1 MTTLTEST
9 VEEAALAWLESL
21 GWNIA
26 HGPDIAPDTPG
37 AERSDYGAAML
48 ERRLRDTLARL
59 NPSLPSEALDD
70 AFRKLTHP
78 EGPTLE
84 ARNRAFHRML
94 VDGVTVEYRTNNGT
108 LRGAQ
113 ARVIDFDTPIN
124 NDWLAV
130 NQFTVVEHKH
140 ERRPDVVLF
149 VNGLPLGV
157 VELKNPADEDATTWT
172 AWQQLQTYKAELP
185 TLFSMNAVLLV
196 SDGVEARIGTL
207 TAGREWFKPWRTISG
222 ETLADPH
229 LPELQVM
236 LKGVCL
242 PGRLLSLVRDFIVF
256 EDDGSGAL
264 VKKMAGYHQLHAVRV
279 AVTETLR
286 ATELELA
293 TGQVVERFGRYE
305 SGRKPG
311 GEPGDQ
317 RIGVVWHTQGSG
329 KSLTM
334 AFYAGRIVREP
345 AMANPTVVVLTD
357 RNDLDDQLFGTFAR
371 CRDLLRQPP
380 MQAASRADLR
390 AKLAVE
396 AGGVVFTTI
405 QKFFPEEPSAGECEG
420 TTPRTGKRG
429 DRHPVLSERR
439 NIVVIA
445 DEAHRSQYD
454 FIDGYAR
461 HMRDALPHAS
471 FVGFTGTPI
480 ELQDANTRAVFGDY
494 ISIYD
499 IQRAVEDQA
508 TVPIYYE
515 SRLAKLS
522 LDESER
528 STIDPNFEDAT
539 EGEEVGRREK
549 LKTKWAQLEAIV
561 GTEKRLQL
569 IAQDIVT
576 HFAQRLEALDGKAMV
591 VCMSRRICIELYRE
605 LVRLRPDWHQE
616 EDDKGQIKVVMTGS
630 ASDPPDWQPH
640 IRARSQR
647 EALAKRFR
655 NPGDPLHLVLVR
667 DMWLT
672 GFDAPSLHTMYVD
685 KPMRGH
691 GLMQAIARV
700 NRVFRDKPGGLVVDY
715 LGLAHE
721 LKRALATYTQSGGTG
736 GTAFDQERA
745 VEVMREKYEV
755 CRDLFHGFDR
765 SKWISGAPA
774 ERLAL
779 LPAAQEHILAQE
791 NGKDR
796 YLAAVRELS
805 QAFALAVP
813 HEAALHI
820 RDEVAFFQAVRSVL
834 AKRMSGDARPEAEL
848 DHAVRQIVSRAVAL
862 EGVIDIF
869 SAAGLEKPDISVLSD
884 EFLAEVRDMPQR
896 NLAVELLQKL
906 LKGELAARRRKNVVQ
921 ARSFAEMLEH
931 TLRRYQNRGVEAAQV
946 IEELIQLAQELREA
960 SARGEKLGLSE
971 DEVAFYDALETN
983 DSAVQVLGDETL
995 RDIARELVRTVR
1007 DNVTIDWT
1015 LRENVRANLRRLVK
1029 RILRKHGYPP
1039 DKQERATRTVLEQ
1052 AEVLSAGWAV

>member
-1 MTTLTEST
+1 MTGFAEST
-9 VEEAALAWLESL
+9 VEDAALAWLESL
-21 GWNIA
+21 SWNIA
-26 HGPDIAPDTPG
+26 YGPDIAPDTPG
-37 AERSDYGAAML
+37 AERGDYGAVVL
-48 ERRLRDTLARL
+48 ERRLRATLVRL
-59 NPSLPSEALDD
+59 NPTLPPDALDD

-94 VDGVTVEYRTNNGT
+94 VDGVTVEHRTNDGT
-108 LRGAQ
+108 VRGAQ
-113 ARVIDFDTPIN
+113 ARAIDFDTPTN

-130 NQFTVVEHKH
+130 NQFTVVENKH

-157 VELKNPADEDATTWT
+157 IELKNPADEDATIWT
-172 AWQQLQTYKAELP
+172 AWQQLQTYTAELP
-185 TLFSMNAVLLV
+185 TLFSMNATLLV
-196 SDGVEARIGTL
+196 SDGIEARIGTL
-207 TAGREWFKPWRTISG
+207 TAGREWFKPWRTVSG

-229 LPELQVM
+229 LPQLQVM
-236 LKGVCL
+236 LEGVCT
-242 PGRLLSLVRDFIVF
+242 PPRFLSLVRDFIVF
-256 EDDGSGAL
+256 EDDGSGIL
-264 VKKMAGYHQLHAVRV
+264 VKKMAGYHQFHAVRV

-286 ATELELA
+286 AAELEA
-293 TGQVVERFGRYE
+293 AVGQDAERQD
-305 SGRKPG
+305 RKHG
-311 GEPGDQ
+311 GEPGDR

-334 AFYAGRIVREP
+334 AFYAGRIIREP
-345 AMANPTVVVLTD
+345 AMQNPTVVVLTD

-390 AKLAVE
+390 AKLAVDV
-396 AGGVVFTTI
+396 GGVVFTTI
-405 QKFFPEEPSAGECEG
+405 QKFFPEEKGDQHPLLSA
-420 TTPRTGKRG
+420 
-429 DRHPVLSERR
+429 RR

-471 FVGFTGTPI
+471 FVGFTGTPV

-494 ISIYD
+494 ISVYD
-499 IQRAVEDQA
+499 IQRAVEDKA

-515 SRLAKLS
+515 SRLAKLT
-522 LDESER
+522 LDENER
-528 STIDPNFEDAT
+528 PKIDPDFEDAT
-539 EGEEVGRREK
+539 EGEEITRQEK

-561 GTEKRLQL
+561 GTEKRVKR
-569 IAQDIVT
+569 IAQDIVA
-576 HFAQRLEALDGKAMV
+576 HFEQRLEALDGKAMV
-591 VCMSRRICIELYRE
+591 VCMSRRICIELYRS
-605 LVRLRPDWHQE
+605 LVRLRPAWHRE
-616 EDDKGQIKVVMTGS
+616 EDDQGQIKVVMTGS
-630 ASDPPDWQPH
+630 ASDPPAWQSH
-640 IRARSQR
+640 IRTKSQR

-655 NPGDPLHLVLVR
+655 DPGDPLRLVLVR

-721 LKRALATYTQSGGTG
+721 LKRALATYTESGGTG
-736 GTAFDQERA
+736 ATAFNQEQA
-745 VEVMREKYEV
+745 VEVMIEKYEV
-755 CRDLFHGFDR
+755 CCDLLHGFDR
-765 SKWISGAPA
+765 SQWITGAPT

-796 YLAAVRELS
+796 YLVAVRELS

-834 AKRMSGDARPEAEL
+834 AKRAPSDARPEEEL
-848 DHAVRQIVSRAVAL
+848 DHAVRQIVSRAVAS
-862 EGVIDIF
+862 EGVLDIF

-906 LKGELAARRRKNVVQ
+906 LKGELAVRRKRNVVQ

-931 TLRRYQNRGVEAAQV
+931 TLRRYQNRAVEAAQV

-983 DSAVQVLGDETL
+983 DSAVQVLGDEIL
-995 RDIARELVRTVR
+995 RDIARELVRVVR

-1039 DKQERATRTVLEQ
+1039 DKQEQATRTVLEQ

>member
-1 MTTLTEST
+1 MTGFTEST
-9 VEEAALAWLESL
+9 VEDAALVWLESL
-21 GWNIA
+21 GWNVA

-37 AERSDYGAAML
+37 AERSDYAAVVL
-48 ERRLRDTLARL
+48 ERRLRDALARL
-59 NPSLPSEALDD
+59 NPTLPTEALDD
-70 AFRKLTHP
+70 AFRKLTHL

-94 VDGVTVEYRTNNGT
+94 VDDVTVEHRTDNGT
-108 LRGAQ
+108 VRGAQ

-130 NQFTVVEHKH
+130 NQFTVIENNH

-157 VELKNPADEDATTWT
+157 IELKNPADEDATVWT

-185 TLFSMNAVLLV
+185 TLFSMNAALLV

-222 ETLADPH
+222 ETLAGSH
-229 LPELQVM
+229 MPELQVM
-236 LKGVCL
+236 LEGVCL
-242 PGRLLSLVRDFIVF
+242 PGRFLSLVRDFIVF
-256 EDDGSGAL
+256 EDDGSGIL
-264 VKKMAGYHQLHAVRV
+264 VKKMAGYHQFHAVRV

-286 ATELELA
+286 AAELELA
-293 TGQVVERFGRYE
+293 EGQAGEQLGRYE
-305 SGRKPG
+305 SGRNPGGKPG
-311 GEPGDQ
+311 DR

-334 AFYAGRIVREP
+334 AFYAGRIVREQ
-345 AMANPTVVVLTD
+345 AMANPTIVMLTD

-371 CRDLLRQPP
+371 CQDLLRQPP

-396 AGGVVFTTI
+396 SGGVVFTTI
-405 QKFFPEEPSAGECEG
+405 QKFFPEEE
-420 TTPRTGKRG
+420 G
-429 DRHPVLSERR
+429 DRHPLLSERR

-499 IQRAVEDQA
+499 IQRAVEDKA

-515 SRLAKLS
+515 SRLAKLL
-522 LDESER
+522 LDENER
-528 STIDPNFEDAT
+528 PNIDPDFEDAT
-539 EGEEVGRREK
+539 EGEEITRQEK

-561 GTEKRLQL
+561 GTEKRLKL
-569 IAQDIVT
+569 IAQDIVA
-576 HFAQRLEALDGKAMV
+576 HFEQRLEALDGKAMV

-605 LVRLRPDWHQE
+605 LVRLRPDWHQDG
-616 EDDKGQIKVVMTGS
+616 DDKGQIKVVMTGS

-640 IRARSQR
+640 IRTKPRR

-655 NPGDPLHLVLVR
+655 DPGDPLGLVLVR

-715 LGLAHE
+715 LGLAQE
-721 LKRALATYTQSGGTG
+721 LKRALATYTESGGSG
-736 GTAFDQERA
+736 ETAFDQEQA

-755 CRDLFHGFDR
+755 CCDLLHGFDR
-765 SKWISGAPA
+765 SQWITGAPT

-796 YLAAVRELS
+796 YLVAVRELS

-834 AKRMSGDARPEAEL
+834 AKRASGDARPEEEL
-848 DHAVRQIVSRAVAL
+848 DHAVRQIVSRAVAS

-906 LKGELAARRRKNVVQ
+906 LKGELAVRRRKNVVQ
-921 ARSFAEMLEH
+921 ARSFAEMLEQ
-931 TLRRYQNRGVEAAQV
+931 TLRRYQNRAVEAAQV

-995 RDIARELVRTVR
+995 RDIARELVQTVR
-1007 DNVTIDWT
+1007 NNVTIDWT

>member
-1 MTTLTEST
+1 MTTITEST
-9 VEEAALAWLESL
+9 VEDAALAWLESL
-21 GWNIA
+21 GWNGA
-26 HGPDIAPDTPG
+26 HGPDIAPDTPD
-37 AERSDYGAAML
+37 AERSDYGAVVL
-48 ERRLRDTLARL
+48 EQRLRDTLARL
-59 NPSLPSEALDD
+59 NPNLPTEAQDD

-78 EGPTLE
+78 DGPTLE
-84 ARNRAFHRML
+84 ARNRAFHRLL
-94 VDGVTVEYRTNNGT
+94 VDGVTVEYRTDNGT
-108 LRGAQ
+108 VRGAQ
-113 ARVIDFDTPIN
+113 ARVIDFDTPVN

-130 NQFTVVEHKH
+130 NQFTVVENKH
-140 ERRPDVVLF
+140 ERRPDVLLF

-157 VELKNPADEDATTWT
+157 IELKNPADEDATIWT

-185 TLFSMNAVLLV
+185 MLFSLNAALLV

-207 TAGREWFKPWRTISG
+207 TAGREWFKPWRTTSG
-222 ETLADPH
+222 ETLADSH
-229 LPELQVM
+229 LPQLQVM
-236 LKGVCL
+236 LEGVCL
-242 PGRLLSLVRDFIVF
+242 PGRFLSLVRDFIVF

-264 VKKMAGYHQLHAVRV
+264 VKKMAGYHQFHAVRV

-286 ATELELA
+286 AAELPLA
-293 TGQVVERFGRYE
+293 DEQISSGFGRYE

-311 GEPGDQ
+311 GEPGDR

-334 AFYAGRIVREP
+334 VFYAGRIVREQ
-345 AMANPTVVVLTD
+345 AMQNPTIVVLTD

-396 AGGVVFTTI
+396 SGGVVFTTI
-405 QKFFPEEPSAGECEG
+405 QKFFPEEKDGQ
-420 TTPRTGKRG
+420 
-429 DRHPVLSERR
+429 HPLLSERR

-494 ISIYD
+494 ISVYD

-515 SRLAKLS
+515 SRLARLS
-522 LDESER
+522 LDETER
-528 STIDPNFEDAT
+528 PNIDPGFEEAT
-539 EGEEVGRREK
+539 EGEEVTRQEK

-561 GTEKRLQL
+561 GTEKRLKL
-569 IAQDIVT
+569 IAQDIVA
-576 HFAQRLEALDGKAMV
+576 HFKQRLEALDGKAMV

-630 ASDPPDWQPH
+630 ASDPPAWQPH
-640 IRARSQR
+640 IRTKSQR

-655 NPGDPLHLVLVR
+655 DPGDSLCLVLVR

-721 LKRALATYTQSGGTG
+721 LKRALATYTESGGTG
-736 GTAFDQERA
+736 ETAFDQEQA
-745 VEVMREKYEV
+745 VDVMREKYEV
-755 CRDLFHGFDR
+755 CCDLFHGFDR
-765 SKWISGAPA
+765 SKWTAGAPT

-820 RDEVAFFQAVRSVL
+820 RDEVAFFQAVRASL
-834 AKRMSGDARPEAEL
+834 AKRVSGDARPEEEL
-848 DHAVRQIVSRAVAL
+848 DHAVRQIVSRAVAS

-869 SAAGLEKPDISVLSD
+869 SAAGLDKPDISVLSD

-906 LKGELAARRRKNVVQ
+906 LKGELAVRRRKNVVQ

-931 TLRRYQNRGVEAAQV
+931 TLRRYQNRAVEAAQV

-960 SARGEKLGLSE
+960 GARGEKLGLSE

-995 RDIARELVRTVR
+995 RDIARELVKTVR
-1007 DNVTIDWT
+1007 NNVTIDWT

>member
-1 MTTLTEST
+1 MTAFTEST
-9 VEEAALAWLESL
+9 VEDATLTWLESL

-26 HGPDIAPDTPG
+26 HGPDTAPDTLG
-37 AERSDYGAAML
+37 AERGDYGTVVL
-48 ERRLRDTLARL
+48 ERRLRDALVRL
-59 NPSLPSEALDD
+59 NPTLPSEALDD

-94 VDGVTVEYRTNNGT
+94 VDGVTVERRTDDGT
-108 LRGAQ
+108 VRGAQ
-113 ARVIDFDTPIN
+113 ARVIDFDTPVN

-130 NQFTVVEHKH
+130 NQFTVVENKH

-157 VELKNPADEDATTWT
+157 VELKNPADEDATIWT

-185 TLFSMNAVLLV
+185 TLFSMNAALLV

-229 LPELQVM
+229 LPQLQVM
-236 LKGVCL
+236 LEGVCR
-242 PGRLLSLVRDFIVF
+242 PGRFLSLIRDFIVF

-264 VKKMAGYHQLHAVRV
+264 VKKMAGYHQFHAVRV

-286 ATELELA
+286 ATEVELA
-293 TGQVVERFGRYE
+293 EGRISSGFGRYE

-311 GEPGDQ
+311 GEPGDR

-334 AFYAGRIVREP
+334 AFYAGRIIREP
-345 AMANPTVVVLTD
+345 AMQNPTIVMLTD

-371 CRDLLRQPP
+371 CQDLLRQPP
-380 MQAASRADLR
+380 VQAASRADLR

-396 AGGVVFTTI
+396 SGGVVFTTI
-405 QKFFPEEPSAGECEG
+405 QKFFPDEE
-420 TTPRTGKRG
+420 G

-499 IQRAVEDQA
+499 IQRAVEDKA

-515 SRLAKLS
+515 SRLAKLT
-522 LDESER
+522 LDENER
-528 STIDPNFEDAT
+528 PRIDPDFEDAT
-539 EGEEVGRREK
+539 EGEEIARQER

-561 GTEKRLQL
+561 GTEKRVQL

-576 HFAQRLEALDGKAMV
+576 HFERRLEALDGKALV

-605 LVRLRPDWHQE
+605 LVRLRPDWHRE
-616 EDDKGQIKVVMTGS
+616 EDDQGQIKVVMTGS
-630 ASDPPDWQPH
+630 ASDPPNWQPH
-640 IRARSQR
+640 IRTKSQR

-655 NPGDPLHLVLVR
+655 SPGDPLRLVLVR

-715 LGLAHE
+715 LGLAQE
-721 LKRALATYTQSGGTG
+721 LKRALTTYTESGGSG
-736 GTAFDQERA
+736 GTAFDQEQA
-745 VEVMREKYEV
+745 VEVMMEKYEV
-755 CRDLFHGFDR
+755 CCDLLHGFDR
-765 SKWISGAPA
+765 SQWSTGAPT

-791 NGKDR
+791 NGKER
-796 YLAAVRELS
+796 YLVAVRELS

-834 AKRMSGDARPEAEL
+834 AKRAPGDTRPEEEL
-848 DHAVRQIVSRAVAL
+848 DHAVRQIVSRAVAS
-862 EGVIDIF
+862 EGVLDIF

-906 LKGELAARRRKNVVQ
+906 LKGELAVRRRKNLVQ

-931 TLRRYQNRGVEAAQV
+931 TLRRYQNRAVEAAQV

-995 RDIARELVRTVR
+995 RDIARELVQTVR
-1007 DNVTIDWT
+1007 NNVTIDWT
-1015 LRENVRANLRRLVK
+1015 RRENVRANLRRLVK

>member
-1 MTTLTEST
+1 MTTVTIFTEST

-21 GWNIA
+21 GWSIA
-26 HGPDIAPDTPG
+26 HGPDIAPDTPS
-37 AERSDYGAAML
+37 AERSDYGAVVL
-48 ERRLRDTLARL
+48 ERRLRDTLALL
-59 NPSLPSEALDD
+59 NPNLPTEALDD
-70 AFRKLTHP
+70 TFRKLTHP
-78 EGPTLE
+78 DGPTPE

-94 VDGVTVEYRTNNGT
+94 VDGVTVEYRTDNGT
-108 LRGAQ
+108 VRGAQ

-130 NQFTVVEHKH
+130 NQLTVVENKH

-157 VELKNPADEDATTWT
+157 IELKNPADEDATIWT

-185 TLFSMNAVLLV
+185 TLFSMNAALLV

-222 ETLADPH
+222 ETLADSH
-229 LPELQVM
+229 MPELQVM
-236 LKGVCL
+236 LEGVCL
-242 PGRLLSLVRDFIVF
+242 PGRFLSLVRDFIVF
-256 EDDGSGAL
+256 EDDGSGVL

-293 TGQVVERFGRYE
+293 AGQVVERFGRYE

-311 GEPGDQ
+311 GEPGDR

-334 AFYAGRIVREP
+334 AFYAGRIVREL

-380 MQAASRADLR
+380 MQAESRADLR

-396 AGGVVFTTI
+396 SGGVVFTTI
-405 QKFFPEEPSAGECEG
+405 QKFFPEEKDGQ
-420 TTPRTGKRG
+420 
-429 DRHPVLSERR
+429 HPLLSERR

-494 ISIYD
+494 ISVYD
-499 IQRAVEDQA
+499 IQRAVEDKA

-528 STIDPNFEDAT
+528 PNIDPGFEEAT
-539 EGEEVGRREK
+539 EGEEIARQEK

-561 GTEKRLQL
+561 GTEKRLKL
-569 IAQDIVT
+569 IAQDIVA
-576 HFAQRLEALDGKAMV
+576 HFEQRLEALDGKAMV

-605 LVRLRPDWHQE
+605 LVRLRPDWHRE

-630 ASDPPDWQPH
+630 ASDPPAWQPH
-640 IRARSQR
+640 IRAKSQR

-655 NPGDPLHLVLVR
+655 DPGDSLCLVLVR

-736 GTAFDQERA
+736 ETAFDQEQA
-745 VEVMREKYEV
+745 VDVMREKYEV
-755 CRDLFHGFDR
+755 CCDLFHGFDR
-765 SKWISGAPA
+765 SKWITGAPV

-820 RDEVAFFQAVRSVL
+820 RDEIGFFQAVRGSL
-834 AKRMSGDARPEAEL
+834 AKRVSGDARPEEEL
-848 DHAVRQIVSRAVAL
+848 DHAVRQIVSRAVAS

-869 SAAGLEKPDISVLSD
+869 SAAGLDKPDISVLSD

-906 LKGELAARRRKNVVQ
+906 LKGELAVRRRKNVVQ
-921 ARSFAEMLEH
+921 ARSFAEMLEQ
-931 TLRRYQNRGVEAAQV
+931 TLRRYQNRAVEAAQV

-960 SARGEKLGLSE
+960 SARGDKLGLSE

-995 RDIARELVRTVR
+995 RDIARELVKTVR
-1007 DNVTIDWT
+1007 NNVTIDWT

-1052 AEVLSAGWAV
+1052 AEVLSAGWAA